1 MTTGTDDDNKYY
13 TIWKTKRLMDGA
25 LPEFICNTTLDTVA
39 SKSKVHI
46 FLSSKV
52 HVVLTIQV

>member
-1 MTTGTDDDNKYY
+1 
-13 TIWKTKRLMDGA
+13 MDRP
-25 LPEFICNTTLDTVA
+25 LPEFISNTTLDTVT

-52 HVVLTIQV
+52 HVVLKVQVQKEAKNRSKNISQIRKGA

>member
-1 MTTGTDDDNKYY
+1 
-13 TIWKTKRLMDGA
+13 MDHP
-25 LPEFICNTTLDTVA
+25 LPEFISNTTLDTVT

-52 HVVLTIQV
+52 HVVLTIQVWKETKNGSENVSQIRKGA